1 MRRCNKCGVDVRTSG
16 EVCPLCQARLTGD
29 AESDV
34 FPNIPT
40 VFSRFSLLFKLLAF
54 VTVTGGLISVAL
66 DLMIDDG
73 LSWSVFVLLGIVSFW
88 VLIFFAVSKRNNIPK
103 NITYQVMLVGVIS
116 VIWDYITGWYSWS
129 IDFVIPIACVVAIV
143 LLGLLG
149 KILKMPSGDYIFS
162 MIAEGLFG
170 IIPMILYALKLVHVI
185 YPSIICFTLSLISIA
200 SLLIFAGKDIISGM
214 KKRLHL

>member
-1 MRRCNKCGVDVRTSG
+1 M
-16 EVCPLCQARLTGD
+16 
-29 AESDV
+29 
-34 FPNIPT
+34 
-40 VFSRFSLLFKLLAF
+40 FSSFSLLFKLLAF

-103 NITYQVMLVGVIS
+103 NITYQVVLVGVIS

>member
-66 DLMIDDG
+66 DLMIADG

-103 NITYQVMLVGVIS
+103 NITYQVVLVGVIS

>member
-66 DLMIDDG
+66 DLMIADG